1 MMDDIDDEDAFKLG
15 VDRALADKS
24 FLSLIFSVRTEGL
37 FGNIKPE
44 SLSSYMSGLLI
55 GSEVRV
61 EILRHGIR
69 PVGIVG
75 DGTLSNLY
83 KRALTHTG
91 FTDVTI
97 HDGDAASS
105 AAGPMIKPELLA
117 KWQDA
122 LKTLPLV
129 AILRG
134 IRPSEALD
142 VGERLMAAG
151 FKIVE
156 VPLNSPDP
164 FDSIKALVSAV
175 GDRAIVGAGTVLTV
189 ADVETLKAVG
199 GEICISPNSNPA
211 VIRRAKE
218 LGLIS
223 FPAFFTPTEAFSAIE
238 AGADALKLFQAELAG
253 TTGLKAMKAVL
264 PKTLPVFPVGG

>member
-1 MMDDIDDEDAFKLG
+1 
-15 VDRALADKS
+15 
-24 FLSLIFSVRTEGL
+24 
-37 FGNIKPE
+37 
-44 SLSSYMSGLLI
+44 
-55 GSEVRV
+55 
-61 EILRHGIR
+61 
-69 PVGIVG
+69 
-75 DGTLSNLY
+75 
-83 KRALTHTG
+83 
-91 FTDVTI
+91 
-97 HDGDAASS
+97 
-105 AAGPMIKPELLA
+105 MIKPELLA

-134 IRPSEALD
+134 IRPSEALE

-164 FDSIKALVSAV
+164 FDSIKLLASAL

-211 VIRRAKE
+211 VIARAKA
-218 LGLIS
+218 LGMIS

-238 AGADALKLFQAELAG
+238 AGADALKLFPAELAG

-264 PKTLPVFPVGG
+264 PKTMPVFPVGGVNPDNMQDFIEAGAAGFGIGSAVFKPGDTPDIVYKKAKAFVDGWNALHGNA